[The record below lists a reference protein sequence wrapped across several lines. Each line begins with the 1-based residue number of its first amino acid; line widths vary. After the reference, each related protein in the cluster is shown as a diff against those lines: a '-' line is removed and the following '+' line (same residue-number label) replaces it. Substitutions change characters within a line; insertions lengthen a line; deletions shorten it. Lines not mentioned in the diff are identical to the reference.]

1 MSLDYINLGHNI
13 NHSVIS
19 DSISDMTERVI
30 ADDIIVPSR
39 SRAAWEATKNMCA
52 KVWETKT
59 GKAAVIVS
67 GVLAGYAL
75 VAAIVR
81 AAKDAKVTEDS
92 HSMPFN
98 DTYLGTYNKD
108 IDDRLKFITAAV
120 SIQLRKLCDTEGA
133 DMSWESLEAIL
144 AQCPALEA
152 DQNKVYGEETF
163 NGEFSEVDVNTWLYD
178 FINKH
183 DGDVLDAA
191 RIHDQEIRNI
201 IKFVGDQSVEFNV
214 FSKAVSI
221 STNLI
226 DIGMI
231 RFPTKTDPC
240 VKLYRL
246 QLRGTFVG
254 KKFMMI
260 FSSGVNRSITASV
273 SSHKYY
279 PRDEL
284 LQRIQPENVKN
295 TLKKFESMFR

>member
-1 MSLDYINLGHNI
+1 LN
-13 NHSVIS
+13 
-19 DSISDMTERVI
+19 
-30 ADDIIVPSR
+30 
-39 SRAAWEATKNMCA
+39 
-52 KVWETKT
+52 
-59 GKAAVIVS
+59 
-67 GVLAGYAL
+67 
-75 VAAIVR
+75 
-81 AAKDAKVTEDS
+81 
-92 HSMPFN
+92 
-98 DTYLGTYNKD
+98 
-108 IDDRLKFITAAV
+108 FITAAV

-144 AQCPALEA
+144 AQCPVLEA
-152 DQNKVYGEETF
+152 DQKRVYGEETF

-231 RFPTKTDPC
+231 RFPTKIDPC

-284 LQRIQPENVKN
+284 LQRIQTDAVKN
-295 TLKKFESMFR
+295 TLEKFESMFR

>member
-1 MSLDYINLGHNI
+1 
-13 NHSVIS
+13 
-19 DSISDMTERVI
+19 
-30 ADDIIVPSR
+30 
-39 SRAAWEATKNMCA
+39 
-52 KVWETKT
+52 
-59 GKAAVIVS
+59 
-67 GVLAGYAL
+67 
-75 VAAIVR
+75 
-81 AAKDAKVTEDS
+81 
-92 HSMPFN
+92 
-98 DTYLGTYNKD
+98 
-108 IDDRLKFITAAV
+108 
-120 SIQLRKLCDTEGA
+120 
-133 DMSWESLEAIL
+133 MSWESLEAIL
-144 AQCPALEA
+144 AQCPVLEA
-152 DQNKVYGEETF
+152 DQKRVYGEETF

-231 RFPTKTDPC
+231 RFPTKIDPC

-284 LQRIQPENVKN
+284 LQRIQTDAVKN
-295 TLKKFESMFR
+295 TLEKFESMFR